1 MILTDQYLFQDLK
14 MPIMGVGVHQEV
26 INVDDDV
33 LEVFKVPPP
42 SDVERRQDTLVTTW
56 VR

>member
-1 MILTDQYLFQDLK
+1 MILTDHYLFQDLK
-14 MPIMGVGVHQEV
+14 MPIMGVRGHQEV

-42 SDVERRQDTLVTTW
+42 SDIERRQDTLVTPW